1 MISMILVLAV
11 GQGVAVVFCMGH
23 IIAAVAANFI
33 GEKTSAKQGQE
44 NSTEKGMEGLAEIG
58 RRGCRSAC
66 DTSSVQ
72 HPERGGHSCPG
83 PWSIGVGILF
93 RLFDVP
99 SQADRLRKT
108 T

>member
-58 RRGCRSAC
+58 GAVAVALAILL
-66 DTSSVQ
+66 SVQ

-83 PWSIGVGILF
+83 LVDRCGHRVPPL
-93 RLFDVP
+93 DVP

-108 T
+108 PE